1 MSLSQRQKWILT
13 ASILL
18 IVVPVGLLALIR
30 YVPVYVETTLLP
42 QWASRA
48 GFDLQAVHIRRVGW
62 RGADV
67 GPIQLRLGDQPFL
80 EIDTVQIDYS
90 PLSILRKQ
98 INGVVLGGVALEMTL
113 NEQGTAIEG
122 LPLRTTAP
130 ANAGPPL
137 TLPEIEKWFSF
148 APGHFAVRHATITL
162 RWRGGTFKIP
172 MTLELANR
180 QAGPGQRHLTAW
192 WSVRDNRLDLSL
204 ALNARANTLDLDVT
218 GNGLRADAFA
228 DLLALLGPVTAA
240 GTVELQA
247 RSRCAL
253 QPFAVNALNVSA
265 LVTQARVGLQ
275 GIVLA
280 NGEPGG
286 GPQVP
291 IVIQLASA
299 GENGWH
305 WSAAPLALDGPVR
318 VEVPDLGGIITR
330 QDDGWHATAHLQ
342 TGLPVQVLNGESPQP
357 WRLNTPLTLSWEAKA
372 HSDAAAKAAQFELRT
387 TSRDPADNPV
397 VHIRQGE
404 AANIAFTTQAEIA
417 GRVDPGRWSG
427 QFQLTAEMLR
437 AATGQVQVRCPRV
450 ILAGAAAS
458 DPGPGVKA
466 RVAFP
471 DLEVIF
477 DQGVAQLP
485 KNRIEVDLRQG
496 AASHWSL
503 TGALVS
509 TQGRVVQKSRHL
521 EMRNLSLHL
530 PLQWPAADSPSAG
543 ELGVAQIVWESK
555 QVGGLKGKIGIKG
568 QSAWARLQHQS
579 KLFPGL
585 IVHMEAE
592 AGAWG
597 ARATVDIPSYETAG
611 TIDLGRIVAGAD
623 GYTAAGRLQ
632 ARASLETDGA
642 AIRSG
647 GRIEID
653 QGVIRHSSSQ
663 LVVEGIA
670 CDLKLVDLMTLRSAP
685 RQQLRVEALTMGTL
699 SARALQVDF
708 QLEPETTLFIER
720 ADLQWCGGEV
730 QAQALRL
737 KPDLG
742 DLDVTLYCDR
752 LNLAMVL
759 SQLGAARGSGDGEVN
774 GRIPISWHDGHLS
787 FDNGFLYSTPG
798 QTGTIQLEGTD
809 IYLESLPPGS
819 PQRIQLEIATEAL
832 RNYIYNWAKLRI
844 DSQKEFLL
852 VNLALDGK
860 PNRLMPFAFNSLT
873 GSLERTQGEDGEA
886 DFQGIA
892 IDMNFN
898 IPLYQILEY
907 KELATPGKK

>member
-1 MSLSQRQKWILT
+1 MSLSRRQKWILT

-18 IVVPVGLLALIR
+18 IAVLVGLLALIR

-48 GFDLQAVHIRRVGW
+48 GFDLQAIHIRHVGW
-62 RGADV
+62 GGTDV
-67 GPIQLRLGDQPFL
+67 GPIQLKLGNQPLL

-98 INGVVLGGVALEMTL
+98 ISGVVLGGVALEMTL
-113 NEQGTAIEG
+113 NEQGTAIQG
-122 LPLRTTAP
+122 LPLRTKAP

-137 TLPEIEKWFSF
+137 TLPEIEKWLAF
-148 APGHFAVRHATITL
+148 APGHLAIRHATITL
-162 RWRGGTFKIP
+162 HWRGGTFQIP
-172 MTLELANR
+172 MTLALANR
-180 QAGPGQRHLTAW
+180 PAGPGQRHLTAW
-192 WSVRDNRLDLSL
+192 WIVRDNRLDLSL
-204 ALNARANTLDLDVT
+204 ALNVRANTLDLDLT

-240 GTVELQA
+240 GTLELQA

-253 QPFAVNALNVSA
+253 QPFAVNTLNVSA
-265 LVTQARVGLQ
+265 LVTQARVGLP
-275 GIVLA
+275 GMVLA
-280 NGEPGG
+280 NSEPGG

-291 IVIQLASA
+291 IAIQLAAA

-305 WSAAPLALDGPVR
+305 WSAAPLALAGPVR
-318 VEVPDLGGIITR
+318 VDVPDLGGIITR
-330 QDDGWHATAHLQ
+330 EDDGWHATVHLQ
-342 TGLPVQVLNGESPQP
+342 TGLPVQALNGEAPQP
-357 WRLNTPLTLSWEAKA
+357 WCLSTPLTLLWEAKA
-372 HSDAAAKAAQFELRT
+372 HSDAAGAAQFELRT
-387 TSRDPADNPV
+387 ISRDPADNRV
-397 VHIRQGE
+397 VHIRQGA
-404 AANIAFTTQAEIA
+404 AANIAFTPQAEIT
-417 GRVDPGRWSG
+417 GRVDQGGWSG
-427 QFQLTAEMLR
+427 RFQLAAEMLR
-437 AATGQVQVRCPRV
+437 AATGQVQVHCPRV

-458 DPGPGVKA
+458 DPGSGVKA

-477 DQGVAQLP
+477 DQGVARLP
-485 KNRIEVDLRQG
+485 KNRIEVDLQQD

-509 TQGRVVQKSRHL
+509 TEGRLVQKSRHL
-521 EMRNLSLHL
+521 EMRNLSLRL
-530 PLQWPAADSPSAG
+530 PLQWPAADAPSAG

-555 QVGGLKGKIGIKG
+555 QVGGLKGQIGIRG
-568 QSAWARLQHQS
+568 QSAWTRLQHRS

-623 GYTAAGRLQ
+623 GYTAAGRVQ
-632 ARASLETDGA
+632 ARVSLETDGA
-642 AIRSG
+642 AIRSE
-647 GRIEID
+647 GRMEID
-653 QGVIRHSSSQ
+653 QGVIRQSRNQ

-685 RQQLRVEALTMGTL
+685 RQQLRVAAMTVGNL
-699 SARALQVDF
+699 SAKALQVDF

-720 ADLQWCGGEV
+720 ADLQWCLGKV

-752 LNLAMVL
+752 LNLAMLL

-774 GRIPISWHDGHLS
+774 GRIPISWHAGHLS

-798 QTGTIQLEGTD
+798 QTGTIQLEGTEILLD
-809 IYLESLPPGS
+809 GLPPGS
-819 PQRIQLEIATEAL
+819 PQRIQLDIATEAL
-832 RNYIYNWAKLRI
+832 RDYSYNWAKLKI
-844 DSQKEFLL
+844 DSQQDILL
-852 VNLALDGK
+852 LRLQLDGK
-860 PNRLMPFAFNSLT
+860 PNQLLPFAYDPQSGNFLRIE
-873 GSLERTQGEDGEA
+873 GKGEA
-886 DFQGIA
+886 EFKGIS
-892 IDMNFN
+892 IDLNFRT
-898 IPLYQILEY
+898 PLQEILHY
-907 KELATPGKK
+907 RELAAPVKK